1 MKRISLNSKD
11 QKIWFVSDLHLGHNK
26 PFILG
31 PRNYNNIN
39 EAIDHQ
45 WQMMN
50 EHIGPN
56 DVVFNLGDAVI
67 GAYDKSLE
75 YAKRV
80 VHMPCKHQYFIW
92 GNHNAG
98 IQQIYDDCRAQ
109 LDLLA
114 DDIEIY
120 PLNYTNSPFTFLG
133 HYAEVWIDDVMCVL
147 THYPIASWNR
157 IGKGAYNIHG
167 HCHRNLK
174 EDMSIKRLDVG
185 WEWKRR
191 PVEWNEIVR
200 ELSPRKGIAP
210 DHHGKEDV

>member
-11 QKIWFVSDLHLGHNK
+11 QKIWFIADLHLGHNK

-31 PRNYNNIN
+31 PRQYGNIN
-39 EAIDHQ
+39 EALDHQ
-45 WQMMN
+45 WKMIN
-50 EHIGPN
+50 EHIGSE
-56 DVVFNLGDAVI
+56 DIVFNLGDAVI
-67 GAYDKSLE
+67 GAFGNTME

-80 VHMPCKHQYFIW
+80 VHIPCKNQYYIW

-98 IQQIYDDCRAQ
+98 MQGLYDDYRGH
-109 LDLLA
+109 LGLLA
-114 DDIEIY
+114 DDIEMY
-120 PLNYTNSPFTFLG
+120 PIKYPNSPFTFLG
-133 HYAEVWIDDVMCVL
+133 HYAEIWIDDVMCVL
-147 THYPIASWNR
+147 THYPIASWNG

-174 EDMSIKRLDVG
+174 EETSLKRLDVG

-200 ELSPRKGIAP
+200 ELSPRKGISP
-210 DHHGKEDV
+210 DHHGKEDL